1 MRHPQW
7 WHPRG
12 RSGRGARR
20 RFESRARRRASAAN
34 TRGASCRRRVA
45 WSAPPD
51 TRRRRGR
58 RRASRG
64 RRRRRRWRRARR
76 PRRVPRVCVGGVGR
90 RPRGRAR
97 RRRGRGR
104 RRNRRARRRRGEG
117 PRGRRATRPRAKARG
132 WGRNTRG
139 WPRSSGPTRGRA
151 PTRRRRR
158 PRPGPPPPT
167 PPLEDAFCSPRRSA
181 SRPRR
186 PRPRT
191 QPHPRRPNRRAPRPS
206 LPSSRYVRRPRAHS
220 RRKRPRAGSDDHE
233 SFSEARTV
241 FPRRRHDDENFMRSL
256 PHHATIP
263 VCECWCSLQRL
274 SSGRAASLAPFRVP
288 LSLSP
293 SLFSF
298 CTGSRRARGWRHRRT
313 HLRRAPCTPRHPP
326 PPTRLRS
333 TPRLPRRARGFFR
346 ARR

>member
-1 MRHPQW
+1 MET
-7 WHPRG
+7 
-12 RSGRGARR
+12 S
-20 RFESRARRRASAAN
+20 ASAAACPS
-34 TRGASCRRRVA
+34 GLCRRSWA
-45 WSAPPD
+45 A
-51 TRRRRGR
+51 TEGT
-58 RRASRG
+58 
-64 RRRRRRWRRARR
+64 RARGVVGEGGDEIGER
-76 PRRVPRVCVGGVGR
+76 GVGAARVRGGAERRV
-90 RPRGRAR
+90 RGPKRAA
-97 RRRGRGR
+97 G
-104 RRNRRARRRRGEG
+104 
-117 PRGRRATRPRAKARG
+117 
-132 WGRNTRG
+132 GRNTRG

-220 RRKRPRAGSDDHE
+220 RRKRPRAAGVDM
-233 SFSEARTV
+233 SFPRHGR

-274 SSGRAASLAPFRVP
+274 SSGRAASLAPFRS
-288 LSLSP
+288 LSLSLP

-298 CTGSRRARGWRHRRT
+298 CTGSRTRAGVAPSSNPPSPRT
-313 HLRRAPCTPRHPP
+313 ACTRRHPP
-326 PPTRLRS
+326 RAGQRLRARPA
-333 TPRLPRRARGFFR
+333 PRPSRGFFAPPMTCPAARPPTTPFQKSALPHPHTLGR
-346 ARR
+346 ARDARVDTSDGGEGAAGGCHHAPVLWQ